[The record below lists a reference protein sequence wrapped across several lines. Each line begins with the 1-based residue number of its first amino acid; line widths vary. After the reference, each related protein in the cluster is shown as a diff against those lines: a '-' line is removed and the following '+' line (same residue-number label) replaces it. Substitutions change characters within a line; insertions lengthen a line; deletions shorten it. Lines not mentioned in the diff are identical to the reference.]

1 MQFKKMMIGASLA
14 LSIGL
19 FAACGNDA
27 STTGTKETTTKTSE
41 SRVDLNKVDL
51 PQLNDKVTDDEYL
64 VELVTTE
71 GNIKIKLFPKQ
82 APKAVENFVKHAK
95 EGYYK
100 DTPFHRVIEN
110 FMIQGGDPKGDGSGE
125 PGYLFAD
132 EIVPTLKH
140 DAPGV
145 LSMANRGAAT
155 NGSQFFITHVA
166 TPHLDGRHTVFG
178 KVIKGQEIVNTIE
191 QNDVIEKVEI
201 IRVGKEAKKFNAEKT
216 FSSIIEKNKKEEE
229 VKKQQAEVLKIE
241 NKKLFD
247 QYQSKATSLPSGV
260 KVYIAE
266 KGTGVQPNQGEQIA
280 FDYAGYL
287 ADGTLFD
294 TGIEALA
301 EKHGI
306 LNPQRKAANAYSP
319 LNYTFGERGGFIEGM
334 TEGLLQLKK
343 GDKAYIFIPSALGYG
358 ERAMGP
364 IPANSNLVFYVDIK
378 P

>member
-1 MQFKKMMIGASLA
+1 MKKL
-14 LSIGL
+14 LFL
-19 FAACGNDA
+19 FALITAQSFA
-27 STTGTKETTTKTSE
+27 QTQ
-41 SRVDLNKVDL
+41 L
-51 PQLNDKVTDDEYL
+51 PDGLY
-64 VELVTTE
+64 
-71 GNIKIKLFPKQ
+71 
-82 APKAVENFVKHAK
+82 ANFVTKKGTITTQLYYNETPLTVANFVALAEGKHPQVKA
-95 EGYYK
+95 EYK
-100 DTPFHRVIEN
+100 GKPFYNGLKFHRVIAD

-132 EIVPTLKH
+132 EFVPTLKH
-140 DAPGV
+140 DGPGV

-266 KGTGVQPNQGEQIA
+266 KGTEVQPNQGEQIA

-306 LNPQRKAANAYSP
+306 LNPQRKAANAYNA

>member
-1 MQFKKMMIGASLA
+1 MKKF
-14 LSIGL
+14 L
-19 FAACGNDA
+19 FAFALI
-27 STTGTKETTTKTSE
+27 TTQAFSQTKLA
-41 SRVDLNKVDL
+41 DGM
-51 PQLNDKVTDDEYL
+51 Y
-64 VELVTTE
+64 
-71 GNIKIKLFPKQ
+71 
-82 APKAVENFVKHAK
+82 ANFVTKKGTITTQLYFNETPLTVANFVALA
-95 EGYYK
+95 EGTHPTVKAEYK
-100 DTPFHRVIEN
+100 GKPLYNGLKFHRVIAN

-140 DAPGV
+140 DGPGV
-145 LSMANRGAAT
+145 LSMANRGPVT

-166 TPHLDGRHTVFG
+166 TPHLDGRHTIFG
-178 KVIKGQEIVNTIE
+178 KVVNGQEIVNAIE

-201 IRVGKEAKKFNAEKT
+201 IRVGKDAKKFNAAKT
-216 FSSIIEKNKKEEE
+216 FTSTQEKIKKDEELK
-229 VKKQQAEVLKIE
+229 KKQAESLKIE
-241 NKKLFD
+241 SKKMFD
-247 QYQSKATSLPSGV
+247 EYQAKATAYPSGIKMYV
-260 KVYIAE
+260 VE
-266 KGTGVQPNQGEQIA
+266 TGADIKPTEGENIR

-306 LNPQRKAANAYSP
+306 LNPQRKGANAYQP
-319 LNYTFGERGGFIEGM
+319 LDYTFGNKGGFIEGM
-334 TEGLLQLKK
+334 TEGLLQLNK
-343 GDKAYIFIPSALGYG
+343 GDKAYIFIPSNLGYG